1 VKFCPECGALMLPSK
16 DDKGNKVFK
25 CRCGTVVS
33 FSEEESENYKI
44 STRIERDF
52 KDEVVNAKQII
63 DWKEKNLKSTI
74 KDFKCPN
81 CGYNKASLETR
92 QTRSADEGMTHFIV
106 CLRCGRMIKIGS

>member
-1 VKFCPECGALMLPSK
+1 MLPSRDK
-16 DDKGNKVFK
+16 KGNKVFK
-25 CRCGTVVS
+25 CKCGMVVS

-44 STRIERDF
+44 STEIKRNY

-74 KDFKCPN
+74 KNFKCPK